1 MDKSMVSGEDF
12 PLNQSIELC
21 KTWHKHGK
29 TTGFFRLPIG
39 DQDGGEIEI
48 GLNSESEFSLPSLSA
63 VADVVLPWPMKVI
76 NLLIWLVNP
85 TLYGL

>member
-1 MDKSMVSGEDF
+1 MVK
-12 PLNQSIELC
+12 PP
-21 KTWHKHGK
+21 
-29 TTGFFRLPIG
+29 GFFRLPIG